1 VTEHSAPVATITKPA
16 GPTILIVATRSEEI
30 DRAAAILE
38 KAGFLVASADNAAS
52 ALEWIYAQPPQC
64 LLIEHE
70 GPLIMR
76 NPLLAEL
83 KSDNVYGHLPA
94 VLMLSREDLGKGVD
108 WIENPA
114 DDYLIRPF
122 TDGELTTRIN
132 LCIARAHR
140 DVNANPLSGLPG
152 NIPIMREAERRIAA
166 GQPFAMGYLDIDNFK
181 PFNDKYGFSR
191 GDEVLRMTT
200 RLLVNAIRMIDS
212 NETYVGHIGGDDF
225 VFMTPPALVT
235 KTCKQIVADF
245 DAIVPSF
252 YDEEDRRSGFIQS
265 VDRKGAVQ
273 TFPLMTVSIGVVDT
287 SSVRVTHVADLSARA
302 AEVKH
307 FTKQLSGSNFIIDRR
322 KT

>member
-1 VTEHSAPVATITKPA
+1 VTEPA
-16 GPTILIVATRSEEI
+16 EPSVLIVATKSEEI
-30 DRAAAILE
+30 EKAAAILE
-38 KAGFLVASADNAAS
+38 KAGFRVASASNAGS
-52 ALEWIYAQPPQC
+52 ALEQVYADPPQC
-64 LLIEHE
+64 LLIEQD
-70 GPLIMR
+70 GSLTAR
-76 NPLLAEL
+76 NELLGEL

-94 VLMLSREDLGKGVD
+94 VLILSREDFGKGVD
-108 WIENPA
+108 WAANPA

-122 TDGELTTRIN
+122 TDEELTTRVN

-140 DVNANPLSGLPG
+140 DVHANPLSGLPG

-166 GQPFAMGYLDIDNFK
+166 GQSFAMGYLDIDNFK

-200 RLLVNAIRMIDS
+200 RLLVNAIKMLES

-225 VFMTPPALVT
+225 VFMIPSAHVN
-235 KTCKQIVADF
+235 KACKRIIADF

-252 YDEEDRRSGFIQS
+252 YDDEDRRSGFIQA
-265 VDRKGAVQ
+265 VDRRGAIQ
-273 TFPLMTVSIGVVDT
+273 TFPLMTVSIAVVDT
-287 SSVRVTHVADLSARA
+287 GSVLVTHVASLSARA

-307 FTKQLSGSNFIIDRR
+307 FTKQLSGSNFIVDRR